1 MAGDTVYADLLD
13 ALSPIS
19 KAGMNPDAAAAD
31 RAGTM
36 AKLLGPDDKPK
47 ANWYDP
53 PTEEAQNVVP
63 ALPDGLQRRPGAAQP
78 AQATPAV
85 PAGVTPSGSPTKPGD
100 LAAQNAATIGL
111 GQTAYAQSL
120 KDVDAM
126 ASAPTEDQDPAVI
139 KAQTAVANYAVPTNP
154 DAKDPTTGKP
164 LYKPSVMQRIMR
176 GVQAVGRGGSLIG
189 LADPELMGVKGY
201 GAPNSDYDYDEQA
214 RQARETLAGMQ
225 LKQAQDAWTGAR
237 KKASDVQAARE
248 KLATTGL
255 ADATK
260 PSVDQ
265 QEVPIHQQTADA
277 DTARAYNDS
286 PAGKAEAAKETNDT
300 TLTARQ
306 AQIADPNSPL
316 SKQSEAN
323 KAYFLASGK
332 LPDPQQATGDE
343 IARSQATAAWRRDN
357 PGKQPTLDDI
367 RSINAAASGSEI
379 KGQSGKPIS
388 PALKNKILDEK
399 NAAMMTATALLRDGH
414 DKQGADYTKQD
425 WANDL
430 QMAQDKFEA
439 AIEENGGTFD
449 HMTINPDGSWT
460 AASKAGAPAA
470 TPVATPA
477 AAQPAQPKPAQSA
490 PKPPKVGQVVK
501 GYVFQ
506 GGDPSSRSSWKP
518 VRK

>member
-13 ALSPIS
+13 ALSPVS
-19 KAGMNPDAAAAD
+19 KAGMDPDAAAAD

-47 ANWYDP
+47 ANWYNP

-126 ASAPTEDQDPAVI
+126 AAAPTEEQDPNVI
-139 KAQTAVANYAVPTNP
+139 KAEQAQANYANPTNP
-154 DAKDPTTGKP
+154 NAKDPTTGKP
-164 LYKPSVMQRIMR
+164 LYSPSVMQRIAR
-176 GVQAVGRGGSLIG
+176 GVSGFARGSVLGVL
-189 LADPELMGVKGY
+189 DPGAFGGTPY
-201 GAPNSDYDYDEQA
+201 GAPNSDYDYAEQA
-214 RQARETLAGMQ
+214 RTARETLAGTQ
-225 LKQAQDAWTGAR
+225 LKQAQDAWTAAQGKAKAVQEAR
-237 KKASDVQAARE
+237 A
-248 KLATTGL
+248 KLATSL
-255 ADATK
+255 PDVTK
-260 PSVDQ
+260 PSTEQQDQ
-265 QEVPIHQQTADA
+265 PNKDA
-277 DTARAYNDS
+277 QAAVDTARAYNDS
-286 PAGKAEAAKETNDT
+286 PAGKAEAAKETNDA

-332 LPDPQQATGDE
+332 LPDPQQATGEE

-399 NAAMMTATALLRDGH
+399 NAAFMTATTFLRDGH
-414 DKQGADYTKQD
+414 DKQRAKYTKQD

-430 QMAQDKFEA
+430 QAAQDKFEA